1 MTLSSIKKNP
11 LITGTLL
18 MTAAGV
24 LSRIIGFFYRIFL
37 SRTIGA
43 EALGIYQLIGPVF
56 SLCFALTASSIQTS
70 ISKFVGDAIGG
81 CKDSLCGEKKARAY
95 LILGLVL
102 SCGLSILTGIFMYFN
117 AELIAVRFLGEARC
131 APLLV
136 LLTYSLLPCCIHA
149 CINGYYYGKKNAFVP
164 SLCQLIEQI
173 ARVGSVWIIFQI
185 TTEKGIPL
193 TAFHAVCGLVIGEAA
208 GLLVS
213 MSALLREKRLPQGT
227 QARVY
232 EDNSTPSGHESLREN
247 LPNHRHRN
255 SLLVYNRTMTHAFLA
270 MVIPLT
276 INRLSVAFSTSLEN
290 LLIPQK
296 LQLYGYSQA
305 DALSIYG
312 ILSGMTLSIILFP
325 CVLTNS
331 LSVLLLPAISEAR
344 GRSNENQIRRTT
356 QKAIRLGLL
365 LGFAFTILFLFTG
378 DMIGN
383 KLFHNALAG
392 HFICRLAWLCPLMY
406 ITSLLNSILH
416 GLGRPKQVLFVNLL
430 ACLIRIGMIWFLV
443 PAYGIGAYLWGLL
456 LSQVFAS
463 VACMW
468 LLREYI

>member
-1 MTLSSIKKNP
+1 MPSLHTIVTNLYSLEFLLTLSSIKKNP

-81 CKDSLCGEKKARAY
+81 CKDSLCGEKKARAF
-95 LILGLVL
+95 LLLGLVL
-102 SCGLSILTGIFMYFN
+102 SCGLSALTGIFMYCN
-117 AELIAVRFLGEARC
+117 ADWIATRFLGEARC

-173 ARVGSVWIIFQI
+173 ARVGSVWIIFQV

-193 TAFHAVCGLVIGEAA
+193 TAFHAVCGLVIGECF

-213 MSALLREKRLPQGT
+213 MSAFLREKRLPRGS
-227 QARVY
+227 Y
-232 EDNSTPSGHESLREN
+232 STDS
-247 LPNHRHRN
+247 
-255 SLLVYNRTMTHAFLA
+255 VCNRTMTHAFLA

-305 DALSIYG
+305 DALSVYG

-331 LSVLLLPAISEAR
+331 LSVLLLPAISEAK
-344 GRSNENQIRRTT
+344 GRANENQIRRTT
-356 QKAIRLGLL
+356 KKAIQLGLL

-392 HFICRLAWLCPLMY
+392 RFICRLAWLCPLMY
-406 ITSLLNSILH
+406 ISSLLSSILH

-443 PAYGIGAYLWGLL
+443 PGYGIGAYLWGLL

-468 LLREYI
+468 LLREYM

>member
-1 MTLSSIKKNP
+1 
-11 LITGTLL
+11 

-117 AELIAVRFLGEARC
+117 ADWIAVRFLGEARC

-149 CINGYYYGKKNAFVP
+149 CINGYYYGRKNAFVP

-173 ARVGSVWIIFQI
+173 ARVGSVWIVFQI

-193 TAFHAVCGLVIGEAA
+193 TAFYAVCGLVIGECF

-213 MSALLREKRLPQGT
+213 MSALLREKRLPRGSYT
-227 QARVY
+227 S
-232 EDNSTPSGHESLREN
+232 DSICNS
-247 LPNHRHRN
+247 
-255 SLLVYNRTMTHAFLA
+255 TMTHAFLA

-296 LQLYGYSQA
+296 LQLYGYTQT

-365 LGFAFTILFLFTG
+365 LGFAFTILFLLTG

-468 LLREYI
+468 LLREFL

>member
-1 MTLSSIKKNP
+1 MLSSLKKNP

-117 AELIAVRFLGEARC
+117 ADWIAVRFLGEARC

-149 CINGYYYGKKNAFVP
+149 CINGYYYGRKNAFVP

-193 TAFHAVCGLVIGEAA
+193 TAFHAVCGLVIGECF

-213 MSALLREKRLPQGT
+213 MSALLREKRLPRGSYT
-227 QARVY
+227 S
-232 EDNSTPSGHESLREN
+232 DSICNS
-247 LPNHRHRN
+247 
-255 SLLVYNRTMTHAFLA
+255 TMTHAFLA

-392 HFICRLAWLCPLMY
+392 RFICRLSWLCPLMY
-406 ITSLLNSILH
+406 ITSLLSSILH

-443 PAYGIGAYLWGLL
+443 PGYGIGAYLWGLL

-468 LLREYI
+468 LLREFL

>member
-1 MTLSSIKKNP
+1 MLSSLKKNP

-56 SLCFALTASSIQTS
+56 SLCFALTAPSIQTS

-117 AELIAVRFLGEARC
+117 ADWIAVRFLGEARC

-149 CINGYYYGKKNAFVP
+149 CINGYYYGRKNAFVP

-193 TAFHAVCGLVIGEAA
+193 TAFHAVCGLVIGECF

-213 MSALLREKRLPQGT
+213 MSALLREKRLPRGSYT
-227 QARVY
+227 S
-232 EDNSTPSGHESLREN
+232 DSICNS
-247 LPNHRHRN
+247 
-255 SLLVYNRTMTHAFLA
+255 TMTHAFLA

-296 LQLYGYSQA
+296 LQLYGYTQT

-365 LGFAFTILFLFTG
+365 LGFAFTILFLLTG

-468 LLREYI
+468 LLREFL

>member
-81 CKDSLCGEKKARAY
+81 CKDSLCGKKKARAY

-102 SCGLSILTGIFMYFN
+102 SCGLSILTGVFMYLN
-117 AELIAVRFLGEARC
+117 ADWIAVRFLGEARC

-149 CINGYYYGKKNAFVP
+149 CINGYYYGRKNAFVP

-193 TAFHAVCGLVIGEAA
+193 TAFHAVCGLVIGECF

-213 MSALLREKRLPQGT
+213 MSALLREKRLPRGSYT
-227 QARVY
+227 S
-232 EDNSTPSGHESLREN
+232 DSICNS
-247 LPNHRHRN
+247 
-255 SLLVYNRTMTHAFLA
+255 TMTHAFLA

-296 LQLYGYSQA
+296 LQLYGYTQT

-365 LGFAFTILFLFTG
+365 LGFAFTILFLLTG

-468 LLREYI
+468 LLREFL

>member
-1 MTLSSIKKNP
+1 
-11 LITGTLL
+11 

-70 ISKFVGDAIGG
+70 ISKFVSDAIGG
-81 CKDSLCGEKKARAY
+81 CKDSLCGEKKARAF
-95 LILGLVL
+95 LLLGLVL
-102 SCGLSILTGIFMYFN
+102 SCGLSSLTGIFMYCN
-117 AELIAVRFLGEARC
+117 ADWIATRFLGEARC

-173 ARVGSVWIIFQI
+173 ARVGSVWIFFQV

-193 TAFHAVCGLVIGEAA
+193 TAFHAVCGLVIGECF

-213 MSALLREKRLPQGT
+213 MSAFLREKRMPRGS
-227 QARVY
+227 Y
-232 EDNSTPSGHESLREN
+232 STDS
-247 LPNHRHRN
+247 
-255 SLLVYNRTMTHAFLA
+255 VCNRTMTHAFLA

-305 DALSIYG
+305 DALSVYG

-331 LSVLLLPAISEAR
+331 LSVLLLPAISEAK
-344 GRSNENQIRRTT
+344 GRANENQIRRTT
-356 QKAIRLGLL
+356 KKAIRLGLL

-392 HFICRLAWLCPLMY
+392 RFICRLAWLCPLMY
-406 ITSLLNSILH
+406 ISSLLSSILH

-443 PAYGIGAYLWGLL
+443 PGYGIGAYLWGLL

-468 LLREYI
+468 LLREYM

>member
-117 AELIAVRFLGEARC
+117 ADWIAVRFLGEARC

-149 CINGYYYGKKNAFVP
+149 CINGYYYGRKNAFVP

-193 TAFHAVCGLVIGEAA
+193 TAFHAVCGLVIGECF

-213 MSALLREKRLPQGT
+213 MSALLREKRLPRGSYT
-227 QARVY
+227 S
-232 EDNSTPSGHESLREN
+232 DSICNS
-247 LPNHRHRN
+247 
-255 SLLVYNRTMTHAFLA
+255 TMTHAFLA

-296 LQLYGYSQA
+296 LQLYGYTQT

-365 LGFAFTILFLFTG
+365 LGFAFTILFLLTG

-392 HFICRLAWLCPLMY
+392 RFICRLAWLCPLMY

-430 ACLIRIGMIWFLV
+430 SCLIRIGMIWFLV

-468 LLREYI
+468 LLREFL

>member
-1 MTLSSIKKNP
+1 MTLSSIKKNL

-117 AELIAVRFLGEARC
+117 ADLIAVRFLGEARC

-213 MSALLREKRLPQGT
+213 MSALLREKR
-227 QARVY
+227 
-232 EDNSTPSGHESLREN
+232 
-247 LPNHRHRN
+247 PNHRHRN

-356 QKAIRLGLL
+356 KKAIQLGLL
-365 LGFAFTILFLFTG
+365 LGFAFTILFLLTG

-468 LLREYI
+468 LLREFL

>member
-1 MTLSSIKKNP
+1 MLSSIKKNP

-24 LSRIIGFFYRIFL
+24 LSRVIGFFYRIFL

-56 SLCFALTASSIQTS
+56 GLCFALTASSIQTS

-81 CKDSLCGEKKARAY
+81 CKDSLCGKKKARAY

-102 SCGLSILTGIFMYFN
+102 SCGLSILTGVFMYLN
-117 AELIAVRFLGEARC
+117 ADWIAVRFLGEARC

-193 TAFHAVCGLVIGEAA
+193 TAFHAVCGLVIGECF

-213 MSALLREKRLPQGT
+213 MSALLREKRLPRGSYT
-227 QARVY
+227 S
-232 EDNSTPSGHESLREN
+232 DSICNS
-247 LPNHRHRN
+247 
-255 SLLVYNRTMTHAFLA
+255 TMTHAFLA

-296 LQLYGYSQA
+296 LQLYGYTQT

-365 LGFAFTILFLFTG
+365 LGFAFTILFLLTG

-443 PAYGIGAYLWGLL
+443 PGYGIGAYLWGLL

-468 LLREYI
+468 LLREFL

>member
-1 MTLSSIKKNP
+1 
-11 LITGTLL
+11 

-117 AELIAVRFLGEARC
+117 ADWIAVRFLGEARC

-149 CINGYYYGKKNAFVP
+149 CINGYYYGRKNAFVP

-193 TAFHAVCGLVIGEAA
+193 TAFHAVCGLVIGECF

-213 MSALLREKRLPQGT
+213 MSALLREKRLPRGSYT
-227 QARVY
+227 S
-232 EDNSTPSGHESLREN
+232 DSICNS
-247 LPNHRHRN
+247 
-255 SLLVYNRTMTHAFLA
+255 TMTHAFLA

-356 QKAIRLGLL
+356 KKAIQLGLL
-365 LGFAFTILFLFTG
+365 LGFAFTILFLLTG

-443 PAYGIGAYLWGLL
+443 PGYGIGAYLWGLL

-468 LLREYI
+468 LLREFL

>member
-1 MTLSSIKKNP
+1 
-11 LITGTLL
+11 

-117 AELIAVRFLGEARC
+117 ADLIAVRFLGEARC

-193 TAFHAVCGLVIGEAA
+193 TAFHAVCGLVIGECF

-213 MSALLREKRLPQGT
+213 MSALLREKRLPRGSYT
-227 QARVY
+227 S
-232 EDNSTPSGHESLREN
+232 DSICNS
-247 LPNHRHRN
+247 
-255 SLLVYNRTMTHAFLA
+255 TMTHAFLA

-290 LLIPQK
+290 LLILQK
-296 LQLYGYSQA
+296 LQLYGYTQT

-365 LGFAFTILFLFTG
+365 LGFAFTILFLLTG

-392 HFICRLAWLCPLMY
+392 RFICRLSWLCPLMY
-406 ITSLLNSILH
+406 ITSLLSSILH

-468 LLREYI
+468 LLREFL

>member
-1 MTLSSIKKNP
+1 
-11 LITGTLL
+11 

-117 AELIAVRFLGEARC
+117 ADWIAVRFLGEARC
-131 APLLV
+131 SPLLV

-149 CINGYYYGKKNAFVP
+149 CINGYYYGRKNAFVP

-193 TAFHAVCGLVIGEAA
+193 TAFHAVCGLVIGECF

-213 MSALLREKRLPQGT
+213 MSALLREKRLPRGSYT
-227 QARVY
+227 S
-232 EDNSTPSGHESLREN
+232 DSICNS
-247 LPNHRHRN
+247 
-255 SLLVYNRTMTHAFLA
+255 TMTHAFLA

-296 LQLYGYSQA
+296 LQLYGYTQT

-365 LGFAFTILFLFTG
+365 LGFAFTILFLLTG

-430 ACLIRIGMIWFLV
+430 SCLIRIGMIWFLV

-468 LLREYI
+468 LLREFL

>member
-1 MTLSSIKKNP
+1 MPSLHTIVTNLYSLELLLTLSSIKKNP

-81 CKDSLCGEKKARAY
+81 CKDSLCGEKKARAF
-95 LILGLVL
+95 LLLGLVL
-102 SCGLSILTGIFMYFN
+102 SCGLSSLTGIFMYCN
-117 AELIAVRFLGEARC
+117 ADWIATRFLGEARC

-173 ARVGSVWIIFQI
+173 ARVGSVWIIFQV

-193 TAFHAVCGLVIGEAA
+193 TAFHAVCGLVIGECF

-213 MSALLREKRLPQGT
+213 MSAFLREKRLPRGS
-227 QARVY
+227 Y
-232 EDNSTPSGHESLREN
+232 STDS
-247 LPNHRHRN
+247 
-255 SLLVYNRTMTHAFLA
+255 VCNRTMTHAFLA

-305 DALSIYG
+305 DALSVYG

-331 LSVLLLPAISEAR
+331 LSVLLLPAISEAK
-344 GRSNENQIRRTT
+344 GRANENQIRRTT
-356 QKAIRLGLL
+356 KKAIRLGLL

-392 HFICRLAWLCPLMY
+392 RFICRLAWLCPLMY
-406 ITSLLNSILH
+406 ISSLLSSILH

-443 PAYGIGAYLWGLL
+443 PGYGIGAYLWGLL

-468 LLREYI
+468 LLREYM

>member
-1 MTLSSIKKNP
+1 MLSSLKKNP
-11 LITGTLL
+11 LVTGTLL

-117 AELIAVRFLGEARC
+117 ADWIAVRFLGEARC

-149 CINGYYYGKKNAFVP
+149 CINGYYYGRKNAFVP

-193 TAFHAVCGLVIGEAA
+193 TAFHAVCGLVIGECF

-213 MSALLREKRLPQGT
+213 MSALLREKRLPRGSYT
-227 QARVY
+227 S
-232 EDNSTPSGHESLREN
+232 DSICNS
-247 LPNHRHRN
+247 
-255 SLLVYNRTMTHAFLA
+255 TMTHAFLA

-296 LQLYGYSQA
+296 LQLYGYTQT

-365 LGFAFTILFLFTG
+365 LGFAFTILFLLTG

-468 LLREYI
+468 LLREFL

>member
-1 MTLSSIKKNP
+1 
-11 LITGTLL
+11 

-117 AELIAVRFLGEARC
+117 ADWIAVRFLGEARC

-149 CINGYYYGKKNAFVP
+149 CINGYYYGRKNAFVP

-193 TAFHAVCGLVIGEAA
+193 TAFHAVCGLVIGECF

-213 MSALLREKRLPQGT
+213 MSALLREKRLPRGSYT
-227 QARVY
+227 S
-232 EDNSTPSGHESLREN
+232 DSICNS
-247 LPNHRHRN
+247 
-255 SLLVYNRTMTHAFLA
+255 TMTHAFLA

-296 LQLYGYSQA
+296 LQLYGYTQT

-392 HFICRLAWLCPLMY
+392 RFICRLSWLCPLMY
-406 ITSLLNSILH
+406 ITSLLSSILH

-468 LLREYI
+468 LLREFL

>member
-1 MTLSSIKKNP
+1 MLSSLKKNP

-117 AELIAVRFLGEARC
+117 ADLIAVRFLGEARC

-193 TAFHAVCGLVIGEAA
+193 TAFHAVCGLVIGECF

-213 MSALLREKRLPQGT
+213 MSALLREKRLPRGSYT
-227 QARVY
+227 S
-232 EDNSTPSGHESLREN
+232 DSICNS
-247 LPNHRHRN
+247 
-255 SLLVYNRTMTHAFLA
+255 TMTHAFLA

-296 LQLYGYSQA
+296 LQLYGYTQT

-365 LGFAFTILFLFTG
+365 LGFAFTILFLLTG

-392 HFICRLAWLCPLMY
+392 RFICRLSWLCPLMY
-406 ITSLLNSILH
+406 ITSLLSSILH

-468 LLREYI
+468 LLLEFL

>member
-1 MTLSSIKKNP
+1 
-11 LITGTLL
+11 

-81 CKDSLCGEKKARAY
+81 CKDSLCGEKKARAF
-95 LILGLVL
+95 LLLGLVL
-102 SCGLSILTGIFMYFN
+102 SCGLSALTGIFMYCN
-117 AELIAVRFLGEARC
+117 ADWIAMHFLGEERC

-173 ARVGSVWIIFQI
+173 ARVGSVWIIFQV

-193 TAFHAVCGLVIGEAA
+193 TAFHAVCGLVIGECF

-213 MSALLREKRLPQGT
+213 MSALLREKRMPRGS
-227 QARVY
+227 Y
-232 EDNSTPSGHESLREN
+232 STDS
-247 LPNHRHRN
+247 
-255 SLLVYNRTMTHAFLA
+255 VCNRTMTHAFLA

-305 DALSIYG
+305 DALSVYG

-331 LSVLLLPAISEAR
+331 LSVLLLPAISEAK
-344 GRSNENQIRRTT
+344 GRANENQIRRTT
-356 QKAIRLGLL
+356 KKAIRLGLL

-392 HFICRLAWLCPLMY
+392 RFICRLAWLCPLMY
-406 ITSLLNSILH
+406 ISSLLSSILH

-443 PAYGIGAYLWGLL
+443 PGYGIGAYLWGLL

-468 LLREYI
+468 LLREYM

>member
-1 MTLSSIKKNP
+1 MLSSLKKNP

-117 AELIAVRFLGEARC
+117 ADLIAVRFLGEARC

-193 TAFHAVCGLVIGEAA
+193 TAFHAVCGLVIGECF

-213 MSALLREKRLPQGT
+213 MSALLREKRLPRGSYT
-227 QARVY
+227 S
-232 EDNSTPSGHESLREN
+232 DSICNS
-247 LPNHRHRN
+247 
-255 SLLVYNRTMTHAFLA
+255 TMTHAFLA

-296 LQLYGYSQA
+296 LQLYGYTQT

-365 LGFAFTILFLFTG
+365 LGFAFTILFLLTG

-392 HFICRLAWLCPLMY
+392 RFICRLSWLCPLMY
-406 ITSLLNSILH
+406 ITQ
-416 GLGRPKQVLFVNLL
+416 RKQEK
-430 ACLIRIGMIWFLV
+430 W
-443 PAYGIGAYLWGLL
+443 
-456 LSQVFAS
+456 Q
-463 VACMW
+463 
-468 LLREYI
+468 

>member
-1 MTLSSIKKNP
+1 MLSSIKKNP

-117 AELIAVRFLGEARC
+117 ADWIAVRFLGEARC

-149 CINGYYYGKKNAFVP
+149 CINGYYYGRKNAFVP

-185 TTEKGIPL
+185 TTEKDIPL

-213 MSALLREKRLPQGT
+213 MSALLREKRLPRGSYT
-227 QARVY
+227 SDSVC
-232 EDNSTPSGHESLREN
+232 
-247 LPNHRHRN
+247 
-255 SLLVYNRTMTHAFLA
+255 NRTMTHTFLA

-392 HFICRLAWLCPLMY
+392 RFICRLAWLCPLMY

-468 LLREYI
+468 LLREFL

>member
-1 MTLSSIKKNP
+1 MLSSIKKNP

-81 CKDSLCGEKKARAY
+81 CKDSLCGKKKARAY

-102 SCGLSILTGIFMYFN
+102 SCGLSILTGVFMYLN
-117 AELIAVRFLGEARC
+117 ADWIAVRFLGEARC

-149 CINGYYYGKKNAFVP
+149 CINGYYYGRKNAFVP

-193 TAFHAVCGLVIGEAA
+193 TAFHAVCGLVIGECF

-213 MSALLREKRLPQGT
+213 MSALLREKRLPRGSYT
-227 QARVY
+227 S
-232 EDNSTPSGHESLREN
+232 DSICNS
-247 LPNHRHRN
+247 
-255 SLLVYNRTMTHAFLA
+255 TMTHAFLA

-296 LQLYGYSQA
+296 LQLYGYTQT

-356 QKAIRLGLL
+356 KKAIQLGLL
-365 LGFAFTILFLFTG
+365 LGFAFTILFLLTG

-468 LLREYI
+468 LLREFL

>member
-1 MTLSSIKKNP
+1 
-11 LITGTLL
+11 

-117 AELIAVRFLGEARC
+117 ADWIAVRFLGEARC

-149 CINGYYYGKKNAFVP
+149 CINGYYYGRKNAFVP

-173 ARVGSVWIIFQI
+173 ARVGSVWIVFQI

-213 MSALLREKRLPQGT
+213 MSALLREKRLPRGSYT
-227 QARVY
+227 SDSVC
-232 EDNSTPSGHESLREN
+232 
-247 LPNHRHRN
+247 
-255 SLLVYNRTMTHAFLA
+255 NRTMTHTFLA

-365 LGFAFTILFLFTG
+365 LGFAFTILFLLTG

-468 LLREYI
+468 LLREFL

>member
-117 AELIAVRFLGEARC
+117 ADLIAVRFLGEARC

-193 TAFHAVCGLVIGEAA
+193 TAFHAVCGLVIGECF

-213 MSALLREKRLPQGT
+213 MSALLREKRLPRGSYT
-227 QARVY
+227 S
-232 EDNSTPSGHESLREN
+232 DSICNS
-247 LPNHRHRN
+247 
-255 SLLVYNRTMTHAFLA
+255 TMTHAFLA

-296 LQLYGYSQA
+296 LQLYGYTQT

-365 LGFAFTILFLFTG
+365 LGFAFTILFLLTG

-392 HFICRLAWLCPLMY
+392 RFICRLSWLCPLMY
-406 ITSLLNSILH
+406 ITSLLSSILH

-430 ACLIRIGMIWFLV
+430 ACLIRI
-443 PAYGIGAYLWGLL
+443 
-456 LSQVFAS
+456 
-463 VACMW
+463 
-468 LLREYI
+468 

>member
-1 MTLSSIKKNP
+1 
-11 LITGTLL
+11 

-81 CKDSLCGEKKARAY
+81 CKDSLCGEKKARAF
-95 LILGLVL
+95 LLLGLVL
-102 SCGLSILTGIFMYFN
+102 SCGLSSLTGIFMYCN
-117 AELIAVRFLGEARC
+117 ADWIATRFLGEARC

-173 ARVGSVWIIFQI
+173 ARVGSVWIIFQV

-193 TAFHAVCGLVIGEAA
+193 TAFHAVCGLVIGECF

-213 MSALLREKRLPQGT
+213 MSAFLREKRLPRGS
-227 QARVY
+227 Y
-232 EDNSTPSGHESLREN
+232 STDS
-247 LPNHRHRN
+247 
-255 SLLVYNRTMTHAFLA
+255 VCNRTMTHAFLA

-305 DALSIYG
+305 DALSVYG

-331 LSVLLLPAISEAR
+331 LSVLLLPAISEAK
-344 GRSNENQIRRTT
+344 GRANENQIRRTT
-356 QKAIRLGLL
+356 KKAIRLGLL

-392 HFICRLAWLCPLMY
+392 RFICRLAWLCPLMY
-406 ITSLLNSILH
+406 ISSLLSSILH

-443 PAYGIGAYLWGLL
+443 PGYGIGAYLWGLL

-468 LLREYI
+468 LLREYM

>member
-1 MTLSSIKKNP
+1 MLSSIKKNP

-117 AELIAVRFLGEARC
+117 ADWIAVRFLGEARC

-149 CINGYYYGKKNAFVP
+149 CINGYYYGRKNAFVP

-193 TAFHAVCGLVIGEAA
+193 TAFHAVCGLVIGECF

-213 MSALLREKRLPQGT
+213 MSALLREKRLPRGSYT
-227 QARVY
+227 S
-232 EDNSTPSGHESLREN
+232 DSICNS
-247 LPNHRHRN
+247 
-255 SLLVYNRTMTHAFLA
+255 TMTHAFLA

-296 LQLYGYSQA
+296 LQLYGYTQT

-365 LGFAFTILFLFTG
+365 LGFAFTILFLLTG

-430 ACLIRIGMIWFLV
+430 ACLIRIGMIWFFV

-468 LLREYI
+468 LLREFL

>member
-1 MTLSSIKKNP
+1 MLSSIKKNP

-24 LSRIIGFFYRIFL
+24 LSRVIGFFYRIFL

-81 CKDSLCGEKKARAY
+81 CKDSLCGKKKARAY

-102 SCGLSILTGIFMYFN
+102 SCGLSILTGVFMYLN
-117 AELIAVRFLGEARC
+117 ADWIAVRFLGEARC

-149 CINGYYYGKKNAFVP
+149 CINGYYYGRKNAFVP

-193 TAFHAVCGLVIGEAA
+193 TAFHAVCGLVIGECF

-213 MSALLREKRLPQGT
+213 MSALLREKRLPRGSYT
-227 QARVY
+227 S
-232 EDNSTPSGHESLREN
+232 DSICNS
-247 LPNHRHRN
+247 
-255 SLLVYNRTMTHAFLA
+255 TMTHAFLA

-296 LQLYGYSQA
+296 LQLYGYTQT

-365 LGFAFTILFLFTG
+365 LGFAFTILFLLTG

-430 ACLIRIGMIWFLV
+430 SCLIRIGMIWFLV

-468 LLREYI
+468 LLREFL

>member
-102 SCGLSILTGIFMYFN
+102 SCGLSILTGVFMYLN
-117 AELIAVRFLGEARC
+117 ADWIAVRFLGEARC

-149 CINGYYYGKKNAFVP
+149 CINGYYYGRKNAFVP

-193 TAFHAVCGLVIGEAA
+193 TAFHAVCGLVIGECF

-213 MSALLREKRLPQGT
+213 MSALLREKRLPRGSYT
-227 QARVY
+227 S
-232 EDNSTPSGHESLREN
+232 DSICNS
-247 LPNHRHRN
+247 
-255 SLLVYNRTMTHAFLA
+255 TMTHAFLA

-296 LQLYGYSQA
+296 LQLYGYTQT

-365 LGFAFTILFLFTG
+365 LGFAFTILFLLTG

-392 HFICRLAWLCPLMY
+392 RFICRLSWLCPLMY
-406 ITSLLNSILH
+406 ITSLLSSILH

-468 LLREYI
+468 LLREFL

>member
-1 MTLSSIKKNP
+1 
-11 LITGTLL
+11 

-117 AELIAVRFLGEARC
+117 ADLIAVRFLGEARC

-193 TAFHAVCGLVIGEAA
+193 TAFHAVCGLVIGECF

-213 MSALLREKRLPQGT
+213 MSALLREKRLPRGSYT
-227 QARVY
+227 T
-232 EDNSTPSGHESLREN
+232 DSICNS
-247 LPNHRHRN
+247 
-255 SLLVYNRTMTHAFLA
+255 TMTHAFLA

-296 LQLYGYSQA
+296 LQLYGYTQT

-365 LGFAFTILFLFTG
+365 LGFAFTILFLLTG

-392 HFICRLAWLCPLMY
+392 RFICRLSWLCPLMY
-406 ITSLLNSILH
+406 ITSLLSSILH

-468 LLREYI
+468 LLREFL

>member
-1 MTLSSIKKNP
+1 
-11 LITGTLL
+11 

-117 AELIAVRFLGEARC
+117 ADWIAVRFLGEARC

-149 CINGYYYGKKNAFVP
+149 CINGYYYGRKNAFVP

-193 TAFHAVCGLVIGEAA
+193 TAFHAVCGLVIGECF

-213 MSALLREKRLPQGT
+213 MSALLREKRLPRGSYT
-227 QARVY
+227 S
-232 EDNSTPSGHESLREN
+232 DSICNS
-247 LPNHRHRN
+247 
-255 SLLVYNRTMTHAFLA
+255 TMTHAFLA

-296 LQLYGYSQA
+296 LQLYGYTQT

-365 LGFAFTILFLFTG
+365 LGFAFTILFLLTG

-406 ITSLLNSILH
+406 ITSLLSSILH

-468 LLREYI
+468 LLREFL

>member
-43 EALGIYQLIGPVF
+43 EALGIYQLTGPVF

-81 CKDSLCGEKKARAY
+81 CKDSLCGEKKARAF
-95 LILGLVL
+95 LLLGLVL
-102 SCGLSILTGIFMYFN
+102 SCSLSVLTGIFMYFN
-117 AELIAVRFLGEARC
+117 ADWIAVRFLGEARC

-173 ARVGSVWIIFQI
+173 ARVGSVWIIFQV

-193 TAFHAVCGLVIGEAA
+193 TAFHAVCGLVIGECF

-213 MSALLREKRLPQGT
+213 MSALLLEKRLPRGS
-227 QARVY
+227 Y
-232 EDNSTPSGHESLREN
+232 STDS
-247 LPNHRHRN
+247 
-255 SLLVYNRTMTHAFLA
+255 VCNRTMTHAFLA

-305 DALSIYG
+305 EALSVYG

-331 LSVLLLPAISEAR
+331 LSVLLLPAISEAK
-344 GRSNENQIRRTT
+344 GRANENQIRRTT
-356 QKAIRLGLL
+356 KKAIRLGLL

-392 HFICRLAWLCPLMY
+392 RFICRLAWLCPLMY
-406 ITSLLNSILH
+406 VSSLLSSILH

-443 PAYGIGAYLWGLL
+443 PGYGIGAYLWGLL

-468 LLREYI
+468 LLREYM

>member
-1 MTLSSIKKNP
+1 MP
-11 LITGTLL
+11 
-18 MTAAGV
+18 AAGV

-117 AELIAVRFLGEARC
+117 ADWIAVRFLGEARC

-149 CINGYYYGKKNAFVP
+149 CINGYYYGRKNAFVP

-193 TAFHAVCGLVIGEAA
+193 TAFHAVCGLVIGECF

-213 MSALLREKRLPQGT
+213 MSALLREKRLPRGSYT
-227 QARVY
+227 S
-232 EDNSTPSGHESLREN
+232 DSICNS
-247 LPNHRHRN
+247 
-255 SLLVYNRTMTHAFLA
+255 TMTHAFLA

-296 LQLYGYSQA
+296 LQLYGYTQT

-365 LGFAFTILFLFTG
+365 LGFAFTILFLLTG

-468 LLREYI
+468 LLREFL

>member
-1 MTLSSIKKNP
+1 MPSLHTIVTNLYHLEFLLTLSSIKKNP

-43 EALGIYQLIGPVF
+43 EALGIYQLTGPVF

-81 CKDSLCGEKKARAY
+81 CKDSLCGEKKARAF
-95 LILGLVL
+95 LLLGLVL
-102 SCGLSILTGIFMYFN
+102 SCSLSLLTGIFMYFN
-117 AELIAVRFLGEARC
+117 ADWIATHFLGEERC

-173 ARVGSVWIIFQI
+173 ARVGSVWIIFQV

-193 TAFHAVCGLVIGEAA
+193 TAFHAVCGLVIGECF

-213 MSALLREKRLPQGT
+213 MSALLREKRLPRGS
-227 QARVY
+227 Y
-232 EDNSTPSGHESLREN
+232 STDS
-247 LPNHRHRN
+247 
-255 SLLVYNRTMTHAFLA
+255 VCNRTMTHAFLA

-276 INRLSVAFSTSLEN
+276 INRLAVAFSTSLEN

-305 DALSIYG
+305 EALSVYG

-331 LSVLLLPAISEAR
+331 LSVLLLPAISEAK
-344 GRSNENQIRRTT
+344 GRANENQIRRTT
-356 QKAIRLGLL
+356 KKAIRLGLL

-392 HFICRLAWLCPLMY
+392 RFICRLAWLCPLMY
-406 ITSLLNSILH
+406 VSSLLSSILH

-443 PAYGIGAYLWGLL
+443 PDYGIGAYLWGLL
-456 LSQVFAS
+456 LSQIFAS
-463 VACMW
+463 IACMW
-468 LLREYI
+468 LLREYM

>member
-1 MTLSSIKKNP
+1 MPSLHTIVTNLYHLEFLLTLSSIKKNP

-43 EALGIYQLIGPVF
+43 EALGIYQLTGPVF

-81 CKDSLCGEKKARAY
+81 CKDSLCGEKKARAF
-95 LILGLVL
+95 LLLGLVL
-102 SCGLSILTGIFMYFN
+102 SCGLSALTGIFMYCN
-117 AELIAVRFLGEARC
+117 ADWIAVRFLGEARC

-173 ARVGSVWIIFQI
+173 ARVGSVWIIFQV

-193 TAFHAVCGLVIGEAA
+193 TAFHAVCGLVIGECF

-213 MSALLREKRLPQGT
+213 MSALLREKRLPRGS
-227 QARVY
+227 Y
-232 EDNSTPSGHESLREN
+232 STDS
-247 LPNHRHRN
+247 
-255 SLLVYNRTMTHAFLA
+255 VCNRTMTHAFLA

-276 INRLSVAFSTSLEN
+276 INRLAVAFSTSLEN

-305 DALSIYG
+305 EALSVYG

-331 LSVLLLPAISEAR
+331 LSVLLLPAISEAK
-344 GRSNENQIRRTT
+344 GRANENQIRRTT
-356 QKAIRLGLL
+356 KKAIRLGLL

-392 HFICRLAWLCPLMY
+392 RFICRLAWLCPLMY
-406 ITSLLNSILH
+406 VSSLLSSILH

-443 PAYGIGAYLWGLL
+443 PGYGIGAYLWGLL

-468 LLREYI
+468 LLREYM

>member
-1 MTLSSIKKNP
+1 
-11 LITGTLL
+11 

-81 CKDSLCGEKKARAY
+81 CKDSLCGEKKARAF
-95 LILGLVL
+95 LLLGLVL
-102 SCGLSILTGIFMYFN
+102 SCGLSALTGIFMYCN
-117 AELIAVRFLGEARC
+117 ADWIATRFLGEARC

-173 ARVGSVWIIFQI
+173 ARVGSVWIIFQV

-193 TAFHAVCGLVIGEAA
+193 TAFHAVCGLVIGECF

-213 MSALLREKRLPQGT
+213 MSALLREKRMPRGS
-227 QARVY
+227 Y
-232 EDNSTPSGHESLREN
+232 STDS
-247 LPNHRHRN
+247 
-255 SLLVYNRTMTHAFLA
+255 VCNRTMTHAFLA

-305 DALSIYG
+305 DALSVYG

-331 LSVLLLPAISEAR
+331 LSVLLLPAISEAK
-344 GRSNENQIRRTT
+344 GRANENQIRRTT
-356 QKAIRLGLL
+356 KKAIRLGLL

-392 HFICRLAWLCPLMY
+392 RFICRLAWLCPLMY
-406 ITSLLNSILH
+406 ISSLLSSILH

-443 PAYGIGAYLWGLL
+443 PGYGIGAYLWGLL

-468 LLREYI
+468 LLREYM

>member
-1 MTLSSIKKNP
+1 MLSSLKKNP

-81 CKDSLCGEKKARAY
+81 CKDSLCGKKKARAY

-102 SCGLSILTGIFMYFN
+102 SCGLSILTGVFMYLN
-117 AELIAVRFLGEARC
+117 ADWIAVRFLGEARC

-149 CINGYYYGKKNAFVP
+149 CINGYYYGRKNAFVP

-193 TAFHAVCGLVIGEAA
+193 TAFHAVCGLVIGECF

-213 MSALLREKRLPQGT
+213 MSALLREKRLPRGSYT
-227 QARVY
+227 S
-232 EDNSTPSGHESLREN
+232 DSICNS
-247 LPNHRHRN
+247 
-255 SLLVYNRTMTHAFLA
+255 TMTHAFLA

-296 LQLYGYSQA
+296 LQLYGYTQT

-356 QKAIRLGLL
+356 QKTIQLGLL
-365 LGFAFTILFLFTG
+365 LGFAFTILFLLTG

-430 ACLIRIGMIWFLV
+430 SCLIRIGMIWFLV

-468 LLREYI
+468 LLREFL

>member
-1 MTLSSIKKNP
+1 
-11 LITGTLL
+11 

-117 AELIAVRFLGEARC
+117 ADWIAVRFLGEARC

-149 CINGYYYGKKNAFVP
+149 CINGYYYGRKNAFVP

-193 TAFHAVCGLVIGEAA
+193 TAFHAVCGLVIGECF

-213 MSALLREKRLPQGT
+213 MSALLREKRLPRGSYT
-227 QARVY
+227 S
-232 EDNSTPSGHESLREN
+232 DSICNS
-247 LPNHRHRN
+247 
-255 SLLVYNRTMTHAFLA
+255 TMTHAFLA

-296 LQLYGYSQA
+296 LQLYGYTQT

-365 LGFAFTILFLFTG
+365 LGFAFTILFLLTG

-430 ACLIRIGMIWFLV
+430 KNL
-443 PAYGIGAYLWGLL
+443 PQLWHSL
-456 LSQVFAS
+456 
-463 VACMW
+463 
-468 LLREYI
+468 

>member
-1 MTLSSIKKNP
+1 
-11 LITGTLL
+11 

-70 ISKFVGDAIGG
+70 ISKFVSDAIGG
-81 CKDSLCGEKKARAY
+81 CKDSLCGEKKARAF
-95 LILGLVL
+95 LLLGLVL
-102 SCGLSILTGIFMYFN
+102 SCGLSSLTGIFMYCN
-117 AELIAVRFLGEARC
+117 ADWIATRFLGEARC

-173 ARVGSVWIIFQI
+173 ARVGSVWIIFQV

-193 TAFHAVCGLVIGEAA
+193 TAFHAVCGLVIGECF

-213 MSALLREKRLPQGT
+213 MSAFLREKRLPRGS
-227 QARVY
+227 Y
-232 EDNSTPSGHESLREN
+232 STDS
-247 LPNHRHRN
+247 
-255 SLLVYNRTMTHAFLA
+255 VCNRTMTHAFLA

-305 DALSIYG
+305 DALSVYG

-331 LSVLLLPAISEAR
+331 LSVLLLPAISEAK
-344 GRSNENQIRRTT
+344 GRANENQIRRTT
-356 QKAIRLGLL
+356 KKAIRLGLL

-392 HFICRLAWLCPLMY
+392 RFICRLAWLCPLMY
-406 ITSLLNSILH
+406 ISSLLSSILH

-443 PAYGIGAYLWGLL
+443 PGYGIGAYLWGLL

-468 LLREYI
+468 LLREYM

>member
-1 MTLSSIKKNP
+1 
-11 LITGTLL
+11 

-117 AELIAVRFLGEARC
+117 ADWIAVRFLGEARC

-149 CINGYYYGKKNAFVP
+149 CINGYYYGRKNAFVP

-193 TAFHAVCGLVIGEAA
+193 TAFHAVCGLVIGECF

-213 MSALLREKRLPQGT
+213 MSALLREKRLPRGSYT
-227 QARVY
+227 S
-232 EDNSTPSGHESLREN
+232 DSICNS
-247 LPNHRHRN
+247 
-255 SLLVYNRTMTHAFLA
+255 TMTHAFLA

-296 LQLYGYSQA
+296 LQLYGYTQT

-356 QKAIRLGLL
+356 KEAIQLGLL
-365 LGFAFTILFLFTG
+365 LGFAFTILFLLTG

-468 LLREYI
+468 LLREFL

>member
-117 AELIAVRFLGEARC
+117 ADWIAVRFLGEARC

-149 CINGYYYGKKNAFVP
+149 CINGYYYGRKNAFVP

-185 TTEKGIPL
+185 TTEKDIPL

-213 MSALLREKRLPQGT
+213 MSALLREKRLPRGSYT
-227 QARVY
+227 SDSVC
-232 EDNSTPSGHESLREN
+232 
-247 LPNHRHRN
+247 
-255 SLLVYNRTMTHAFLA
+255 NRTMTHTFLA

-392 HFICRLAWLCPLMY
+392 RFICRLSWLCPLMY
-406 ITSLLNSILH
+406 ITSLLSSILH

-443 PAYGIGAYLWGLL
+443 PGYGIGAYLWGLL

-468 LLREYI
+468 LLREFL

>member
-1 MTLSSIKKNP
+1 MPSLHTIVTNLYHLEFLLTLSSIKKNP

-43 EALGIYQLIGPVF
+43 EALGIYQLTGPVF

-81 CKDSLCGEKKARAY
+81 CEDSLCSEKKARAY
-95 LILGLVL
+95 LFLGLIL
-102 SCGLSILTGIFMYFN
+102 SCSLSVLTGIFMYFN
-117 AELIAVRFLGEARC
+117 ADWIAVRFLGEARC

-173 ARVGSVWIIFQI
+173 ARVGSVWIIFQV

-193 TAFHAVCGLVIGEAA
+193 TAFHAVCGLVIGECF

-213 MSALLREKRLPQGT
+213 MSALLQEKRLP
-227 QARVY
+227 RDSY
-232 EDNSTPSGHESLREN
+232 STDS
-247 LPNHRHRN
+247 
-255 SLLVYNRTMTHAFLA
+255 VCNRTMAHAFLA
-270 MVIPLT
+270 MVLPLT
-276 INRLSVAFSTSLEN
+276 INRLAVAFSTSLEN

-305 DALSIYG
+305 EALSVYG

-331 LSVLLLPAISEAR
+331 LSVLLLPAISEAK
-344 GRSNENQIRRTT
+344 GRANENQIRRTT
-356 QKAIRLGLL
+356 KKAIRLGLL

-392 HFICRLAWLCPLMY
+392 RFICRLAWLCPLMY
-406 ITSLLNSILH
+406 VSSLLSSILH

-443 PAYGIGAYLWGLL
+443 PGYGIGAYLWGLL

-468 LLREYI
+468 LLREYM